1 MNAFK
6 RARSELGYSQ
16 ECMAKILNV
25 SQQAI
30 SKWEKGN
37 CKPRVSTL
45 KKLADLLNC
54 TVDELL
60 KETG

>member
-1 MNAFK
+1 MNIFK
-6 RARSELGYSQ
+6 KARSELGYSQ
-16 ECMAKILNV
+16 ECMAKLLHV

-45 KKLADLLNC
+45 KKLADLLDC
-54 TVDELL
+54 TVDEL
-60 KETG
+60 KSE